1 MMKRELASDPALENE
16 NWDRFLPKFKKYD
29 INHTLLL
36 CMHIVFNFSIC
47 VVTSFPFINFFT
59 SFVYH
64 FQEKC

>member
-29 INHTLLL
+29 NYPTLLL